1 MEAQDLL
8 WGPVLKFLHLYVFSV
23 LLQTSDSSPAAQE
36 IHSSQAFCE
45 LRVEHLV
52 LLKGV
57 SSQSTQ
63 TANLTT
69 FPSLPLH
76 ISTLA
81 WKIPQTE
88 EPGGL
93 QSMGSLESRHD

>member
-63 TANLTT
+63 TANLTA
-69 FPSLPLH
+69 FPSLPLPPH
-76 ISTLA
+76 LPASFFPLSSATLGIQLHA
-81 WKIPQTE
+81 
-88 EPGGL
+88 L
-93 QSMGSLESRHD
+93 CCCCC